1 MKILAK
7 IIKTSAAIAALS
19 AIAAII
25 TGIVFESVK
34 LTSYFLGIF
43 IALSLI
49 NLNIY
54 IILGIL
60 GKENEV
66 VIPAYVLN
74 NFNDIYY
81 IYVQNRIMAI
91 EMQHT
96 VENDPITGDLYDEWY
111 QIDST
116 LICDYCIIPEADYIL
131 KEDTSFLTKV
141 LAQV

>member
-34 LTSYFLGIF
+34 PTSYFLGIF
-43 IALSLI
+43 IILSLI

-60 GKENEV
+60 GK
-66 VIPAYVLN
+66 
-74 NFNDIYY
+74 
-81 IYVQNRIMAI
+81 
-91 EMQHT
+91 
-96 VENDPITGDLYDEWY
+96 
-111 QIDST
+111 
-116 LICDYCIIPEADYIL
+116 
-131 KEDTSFLTKV
+131 DTKT
-141 LAQV
+141 

>member
-19 AIAAII
+19 AITAII

-60 GKENEV
+60 GKDTKDLEN
-66 VIPAYVLN
+66 
-74 NFNDIYY
+74 
-81 IYVQNRIMAI
+81 
-91 EMQHT
+91 
-96 VENDPITGDLYDEWY
+96 
-111 QIDST
+111 
-116 LICDYCIIPEADYIL
+116 
-131 KEDTSFLTKV
+131 
-141 LAQV
+141 

>member
-1 MKILAK
+1 MKILTK

-43 IALSLI
+43 IVLSLI

-60 GKENEV
+60 GKDTKNLEN
-66 VIPAYVLN
+66 
-74 NFNDIYY
+74 
-81 IYVQNRIMAI
+81 
-91 EMQHT
+91 
-96 VENDPITGDLYDEWY
+96 
-111 QIDST
+111 
-116 LICDYCIIPEADYIL
+116 
-131 KEDTSFLTKV
+131 
-141 LAQV
+141 

>member
-19 AIAAII
+19 AIVAII

-43 IALSLI
+43 IVLSLI

-60 GKENEV
+60 GK
-66 VIPAYVLN
+66 
-74 NFNDIYY
+74 D
-81 IYVQNRIMAI
+81 
-91 EMQHT
+91 T
-96 VENDPITGDLYDEWY
+96 KDL
-111 QIDST
+111 
-116 LICDYCIIPEADYIL
+116 
-131 KEDTSFLTKV
+131 ED
-141 LAQV
+141 

>member
-43 IALSLI
+43 IVLSLI
-49 NLNIY
+49 NLNVY

-60 GKENEV
+60 GKDTRDLEN
-66 VIPAYVLN
+66 
-74 NFNDIYY
+74 
-81 IYVQNRIMAI
+81 
-91 EMQHT
+91 
-96 VENDPITGDLYDEWY
+96 
-111 QIDST
+111 
-116 LICDYCIIPEADYIL
+116 
-131 KEDTSFLTKV
+131 
-141 LAQV
+141 

>member
-25 TGIVFESVK
+25 TGVIFESVK

-43 IALSLI
+43 IVLSLI

-60 GKENEV
+60 GKDTKDLEN
-66 VIPAYVLN
+66 
-74 NFNDIYY
+74 
-81 IYVQNRIMAI
+81 
-91 EMQHT
+91 
-96 VENDPITGDLYDEWY
+96 
-111 QIDST
+111 
-116 LICDYCIIPEADYIL
+116 
-131 KEDTSFLTKV
+131 
-141 LAQV
+141 

>member
-25 TGIVFESVK
+25 TGIIFESVK

-43 IALSLI
+43 IVLSLI

-60 GKENEV
+60 GK
-66 VIPAYVLN
+66 
-74 NFNDIYY
+74 D
-81 IYVQNRIMAI
+81 
-91 EMQHT
+91 T
-96 VENDPITGDLYDEWY
+96 KDL
-111 QIDST
+111 
-116 LICDYCIIPEADYIL
+116 
-131 KEDTSFLTKV
+131 KN
-141 LAQV
+141 

>member
-19 AIAAII
+19 AIATII
-25 TGIVFESVK
+25 TSIVFESVK

-60 GKENEV
+60 GKDTKDLEN
-66 VIPAYVLN
+66 
-74 NFNDIYY
+74 
-81 IYVQNRIMAI
+81 
-91 EMQHT
+91 
-96 VENDPITGDLYDEWY
+96 
-111 QIDST
+111 
-116 LICDYCIIPEADYIL
+116 
-131 KEDTSFLTKV
+131 
-141 LAQV
+141 

>member
-34 LTSYFLGIF
+34 LPSYFLGIF
-43 IALSLI
+43 IVLSLI

-60 GKENEV
+60 GKDTKDLEN
-66 VIPAYVLN
+66 
-74 NFNDIYY
+74 
-81 IYVQNRIMAI
+81 
-91 EMQHT
+91 
-96 VENDPITGDLYDEWY
+96 
-111 QIDST
+111 
-116 LICDYCIIPEADYIL
+116 
-131 KEDTSFLTKV
+131 
-141 LAQV
+141 

>member
-25 TGIVFESVK
+25 TGIVFENVK

-60 GKENEV
+60 GKDTKDLEN
-66 VIPAYVLN
+66 
-74 NFNDIYY
+74 
-81 IYVQNRIMAI
+81 
-91 EMQHT
+91 
-96 VENDPITGDLYDEWY
+96 
-111 QIDST
+111 
-116 LICDYCIIPEADYIL
+116 
-131 KEDTSFLTKV
+131 
-141 LAQV
+141 

>member
-43 IALSLI
+43 IVLSLI

-60 GKENEV
+60 GKDTKDLENYEN
-66 VIPAYVLN
+66 IYDKAYKYNNANHNNTRVLCYIN
-74 NFNDIYY
+74 IYI
-81 IYVQNRIMAI
+81 IYSN
-91 EMQHT
+91 
-96 VENDPITGDLYDEWY
+96 
-111 QIDST
+111 S
-116 LICDYCIIPEADYIL
+116 IC
-131 KEDTSFLTKV
+131 
-141 LAQV
+141 

>member
-25 TGIVFESVK
+25 TGIIFESVK

-43 IALSLI
+43 IVLSLI

-60 GKENEV
+60 GK
-66 VIPAYVLN
+66 
-74 NFNDIYY
+74 D
-81 IYVQNRIMAI
+81 
-91 EMQHT
+91 T
-96 VENDPITGDLYDEWY
+96 KDL
-111 QIDST
+111 
-116 LICDYCIIPEADYIL
+116 
-131 KEDTSFLTKV
+131 ED
-141 LAQV
+141 

>member
-7 IIKTSAAIAALS
+7 IIKTSATIAALS

-60 GKENEV
+60 GKDTQDV
-66 VIPAYVLN
+66 VLYQYL
-74 NFNDIYY
+74 YY
-81 IYVQNRIMAI
+81 
-91 EMQHT
+91 
-96 VENDPITGDLYDEWY
+96 LY
-111 QIDST
+111 
-116 LICDYCIIPEADYIL
+116 
-131 KEDTSFLTKV
+131 
-141 LAQV
+141 

>member
-54 IILGIL
+54 ITLGIL
-60 GKENEV
+60 GKDTKDLEN
-66 VIPAYVLN
+66 
-74 NFNDIYY
+74 
-81 IYVQNRIMAI
+81 
-91 EMQHT
+91 
-96 VENDPITGDLYDEWY
+96 
-111 QIDST
+111 
-116 LICDYCIIPEADYIL
+116 
-131 KEDTSFLTKV
+131 
-141 LAQV
+141 

>member
-7 IIKTSAAIAALS
+7 TIKTSAAIAALS

-43 IALSLI
+43 IVLSLI

-60 GKENEV
+60 GK
-66 VIPAYVLN
+66 
-74 NFNDIYY
+74 D
-81 IYVQNRIMAI
+81 
-91 EMQHT
+91 T
-96 VENDPITGDLYDEWY
+96 KDL
-111 QIDST
+111 
-116 LICDYCIIPEADYIL
+116 
-131 KEDTSFLTKV
+131 ED
-141 LAQV
+141 